1 MVLEH
6 TAPYTPQQ
14 NPTERANR
22 TIKTMIAQYLDG
34 DQRTWDDLLP
44 ELSLAINSS
53 TSDTTGFSPAFLVLG
68 REPRLPGSLYDEV
81 TPGMGEEAEPA
92 HDKATRLQE
101 IFKVVQENTQRASQE
116 QKKTY
121 GLRRREWRPTLGTL
135 VLLRQHH
142 LSKASDSF
150 AAKLAPKYDGP
161 YKVVKFLASN
171 IVRLQT
177 LEGRQRKT
185 ASLMDLK
192 EFHGTGDDE
201 PTETTPKT
209 PA

>member
-1 MVLEH
+1 MALEH

-22 TIKTMIAQYLDG
+22 TIKTMMAQYIEG

-53 TSDTTGFSPAFLVLG
+53 ASDTTGFSPAFLVLG
-68 REPRLPGSLYDEV
+68 REPRLPGALYDEV

-92 HDKATRLQE
+92 HDKSTRLQE
-101 IFKVVQENTQRASQE
+101 IFKVVQANTQRASQE
-116 QKKTY
+116 QRRTY
-121 GLRRREWRPTLGTL
+121 NLRRREWRPTLGTM

-142 LSKASDSF
+142 LSKASDGF

-161 YKVVKFLASN
+161 YKIVKFLSPN

-177 LEGRQRKT
+177 PQGRQGKT

-192 EFHGTGDDE
+192 EFHAVDDDE
-201 PTETTPKT
+201 PAQTAPKT
-209 PA
+209 LQ